1 MTIINIKDK
10 ISSKALVTRSR
21 ERYLALECFFEAV
34 KEYVSTVPVGESID
48 LRNLIA
54 KAESDIRMKSLD

>member
-10 ISSKALVTRSR
+10 ISSKVLVTRSS
-21 ERYLALECFFEAV
+21 ERYLSLECFFEAV
-34 KEYVSTVPVGESID
+34 KEYVSTVPVSESID
-48 LRNLIA
+48 LRILIA

>member
-10 ISSKALVTRSR
+10 ISSKALETRSR

-34 KEYVSTVPVGESID
+34 K
-48 LRNLIA
+48 A